1 MEQDGNTTSAASD
14 ALPGRNP
21 GVALSLVK
29 LARPHQWAKS
39 VFVLLGPLYGLR
51 ALIAAGEAMG
61 KGQGEAIRHIL
72 VQALAAAMV
81 FAFAS
86 SACYVFNDI
95 QDVEKD
101 RVHPR
106 KKFRPIAAGH
116 VPVGVAWVFMVALF
130 VIAAGFS
137 FFIDGRHRGGLLLV
151 VALYAANVIAYSAVL
166 KHAVVADVISL
177 SLGFVFRVIGG
188 CVATAIAPSTW
199 LLNVTLFL
207 AMFLAFGKRLGERR
221 TAAAAGYDASA
232 ARGVQAKY
240 TDDLLR
246 MAVVVT
252 AVGTLLTYAGYV
264 QGLEKEYTFT
274 LALGELSLGR
284 MNWMWFS
291 ILPAMYGMLRAIVLL
306 ERGVHDDPTE
316 MVVKDRALA
325 YSGAAFVA
333 ISAAVLLL
341 ARGQT
346 PGVA

>member
-1 MEQDGNTTSAASD
+1 VSFTPPRRVEAGQDPRLEVPAPA
-14 ALPGRNP
+14 NP
-21 GVALSLVK
+21 GLVVSLVK

-51 ALIAAGEAMG
+51 AIGGGGSGGGVGGEVVSV
-61 KGQGEAIRHIL
+61 RHL
-72 VQALAAAMV
+72 LAQALAAAAV
-81 FAFAS
+81 FALCS
-86 SACYVFNDI
+86 SACYIFNDI
-95 QDVEKD
+95 QDIEKD

-106 KKFRPIAAGH
+106 KRNRPLAAGH
-116 VPVGVAWVFMVALF
+116 VPLGVAWAFMFTLF
-130 VIAAGFS
+130 GGAAGLA
-137 FFIDGRHRGGLLLV
+137 FFVDAEHRGGLMLIA
-151 VALYAANVIAYSAVL
+151 ALYAANVIAYSAWL

-246 MAVVVT
+246 MSVVVT

-264 QGLEKEYTFT
+264 QGRESEFTFG
-274 LALGELSLGR
+274 LAPLGVGLGS

-306 ERGVHDDPTE
+306 ERGAHDDPTE

-325 YSGAAFVA
+325 LAGVAFV
-333 ISAAVLLL
+333 VLSGLVI
-341 ARGQT
+341 AMR
-346 PGVA
+346 PA